1 MVSTYPPKHCGIGAY
16 AEQSTARLRSEGHVV
31 DILSPDRQGNVD
43 FAWDLCGGFKL
54 LQLLQLLPY
63 YDKVVIQYHWAF
75 YHSSLEGQGSR
86 WENVKTVLAFI
97 ILFLR
102 SRRIEVVAHEL
113 PLITSRLRWLYGLQW
128 KMVPKLVLHTPQERQ
143 RFEQHY
149 HIRFRDSRVQF
160 RKHDQVYRPYVN
172 LSRLAARQKLG
183 IDTTG
188 TVFLCIGFIQLHKGF
203 HRAIEAFQRAAV
215 DDARLFVVGSLRVT
229 DEENFDYLEKLFDLA
244 KPNRDIHVIQSYV
257 SNEDFDTWIS
267 ASDWVV
273 VPYSEIWSSAVLGRA
288 KLLQRPA
295 IVSNVGGLPGQ
306 ASPSDILFAT
316 DNELTLAL
324 RTASAKLGT
333 HPSGL

>member
-1 MVSTYPPKHCGIGAY
+1 
-16 AEQSTARLRSEGHVV
+16 
-31 DILSPDRQGNVD
+31 
-43 FAWDLCGGFKL
+43 
-54 LQLLQLLPY
+54 
-63 YDKVVIQYHWAF
+63 
-75 YHSSLEGQGSR
+75 
-86 WENVKTVLAFI
+86 
-97 ILFLR
+97 
-102 SRRIEVVAHEL
+102 
-113 PLITSRLRWLYGLQW
+113 
-128 KMVPKLVLHTPQERQ
+128 
-143 RFEQHY
+143 
-149 HIRFRDSRVQF
+149 
-160 RKHDQVYRPYVN
+160 
-172 LSRLAARQKLG
+172 
-183 IDTTG
+183 
-188 TVFLCIGFIQLHKGF
+188 
-203 HRAIEAFQRAAV
+203 V